1 MDVPASVGAEQREA
15 GPPSLCGLSFDA
27 EHGRESVV
35 VRSALALLVTRT
47 CKNAKAVMSLKRT
60 SQDGGKGSEAL
71 CAEETVTGDR
81 LHALRGSNYG

>member
-1 MDVPASVGAEQREA
+1 MCLLPWALSSVR
-15 GPPSLCGLSFDA
+15 PDLPLCGLSFDA